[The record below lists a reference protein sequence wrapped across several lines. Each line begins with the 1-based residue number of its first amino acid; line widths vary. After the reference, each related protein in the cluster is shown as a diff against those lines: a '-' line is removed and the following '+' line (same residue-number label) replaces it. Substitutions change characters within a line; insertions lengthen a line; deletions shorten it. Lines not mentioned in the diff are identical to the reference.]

1 MKTRDF
7 LVTATI
13 DRTHAKIPVRVEA
26 KNTTEAIYKALKE
39 YYIDHG
45 YDVINVECYEMLI
58 DEIPVIYD

>member
-26 KNTTEAIYKALKE
+26 KNTTEAIYKALKK
-39 YYIDHG
+39 YYTDHG

-58 DEIPVIYD
+58 DEIPIIYD